1 MKKLFFML
9 CMIYSIIVFGQFGND
24 TYIDFA
30 KSPAG
35 FPFIIPNEIKC
46 IADFDGDGY
55 KDIIYC
61 PLGYS
66 SFSKIIFIKNN
77 AGTSFGEPQMIYNFN
92 SMDSRY
98 YNIYQIAAA
107 DMNNDGKM
115 DFVVYF
121 NSSEVPTQNGKISWF
136 KNLGNNTFKENP
148 INGISGN
155 GSTMSLLDMDHN
167 GYKDVVIATTASG
180 IGKIYLAK
188 NTNGTFQVSTVPATG
203 QFFRVAAG
211 DMDNDGFIDLVGESD
226 QGIYWFKNNND
237 TSFTQK
243 QNLNT
248 TINSLKIIVADIDND
263 GLKDIVYADQA
274 SNVLNFYKIKNLGSG
289 TFGSSVVVSQNVVN
303 SDVQYN
309 WLLVDVDED
318 NLMDISFINSNRN
331 TYLKNLG
338 GFTFANALSKVTIP
352 NSPGL
357 DSLGHFGFYFQDDF
371 TNDNI
376 KEFAIVSFDSLIM
389 CTKTGPAKYATSF
402 SKPVIPAFS
411 SVICSSDVNNDGY
424 TDILA
429 VGKYNGS
436 RILKYAQNASHT
448 FTTPT
453 VIIDSAYDATILQ
466 SAKLNNDN
474 LPDVIYYSRRNN
486 AIYYS
491 QNNGST
497 FATPQVI
504 AASILTDSLFIT
516 DVDGDNDLDI
526 IGYHN
531 TEVFSYLNNG
541 NGGFSTKNVVYTSPY
556 SISYLQINDFDKN
569 SKNDIIFSSF
579 NSNKIVW
586 LKNMGYPTFATFE
599 INNTFNKPAS
609 FAIGDLDGDGEK
621 DLLVH
626 DYVNY
631 ANQSQLYILYNNNFS
646 FTEKVIIDNYNLTS
660 GDLTLLRCSNFR
672 IEDADNDNDNDILL
686 RATGASNDFHYTVF
700 TNDGYG
706 NFTKLYNSTAAHF
719 NLIGKY
725 YFVKEGVITVDI
737 DNDGDKDF
745 ISRSGYDDIVLTTSK
760 LKNNGTVKAFAYWDA
775 NNNLKYDVGEIILR
789 NQKFILNPAGHEYY
803 TSSNGELYFFDLSG
817 NCSVRYTVPA
827 NWSLT
832 TSGLPYS
839 FTMPSDTALNL
850 SYGVKPS
857 ATVSLFKPS
866 ITAGLAR
873 CLDVTSLK
881 VDVNNNGT
889 TVKKIKVEIL
899 YDTTL
904 QFISSL
910 ITPDTFAKG
919 RIIYIVNNLQ
929 PTYFTQFGLKFKM
942 PAFLPG
948 QPNVYPLKANTYS
961 LESGNIYTYNSTD
974 SLSLEIK
981 CAFDPNDKLADP
993 VGVEP
998 NNHYTLN
1005 TTTMEY
1011 TIRFQ
1016 NTGNDTARSVYILDT
1031 ISVWYGSAGYQSPF
1045 KIIGSSHPVSS
1056 VYIDMFNVLHIEF
1069 KGINLPD
1076 SSKSYLNS
1084 QGFVKFSVAPPVSI
1098 PNLTVVKNKAYITFD
1113 RNDPILTNEV
1123 FNTFV
1128 TSVPS
1133 VFSAG
1138 SDKTICSGQSVTLT
1152 ATGATSYTWNTG
1164 QNTASIVVS
1173 PTTTTTYIVTGI
1185 VNSVSKKDTVIVN
1198 VNPKPTAN
1206 AGTDKTI
1213 CKGQTTLLKATGG
1226 TTYSWSNGKN
1236 TDTSTVSP
1244 VITTDY
1250 IVTVTNTQGCSAK
1263 DTIKVIVNS
1272 LVANAGTDKTI
1283 CYGQTTLLKATGGT
1297 TYSWSNGKNT
1307 DTTTVSP
1314 TTTTDYIVTVTN
1326 AQSCTAKDTV
1336 KVIVNSLP
1344 IANFTKVQNGSL
1356 IQFSGPAGMTTYNW
1370 NFGDTQSSTSQSP
1383 SHTYIGSGLFT
1394 VTLTVSNGL
1403 CSNSK
1408 SDSVRITVTGIKYNQ
1423 NISLFNVYPNPA
1435 NDKLNI
1441 SIDRNV
1447 INDMQLSIIDIQ
1459 GKVLYMEDLQKLKSI
1474 TKTIDFSKYAKGVY
1488 IIQLNENSI
1497 FSFKKVI
1504 KE

>member
-706 NFTKLYNSTAAHF
+706 NFTKLYNSTTAHF
-719 NLIGKY
+719 NLIGK
-725 YFVKEGVITVDI
+725 
-737 DNDGDKDF
+737 
-745 ISRSGYDDIVLTTSK
+745 
-760 LKNNGTVKAFAYWDA
+760 
-775 NNNLKYDVGEIILR
+775 
-789 NQKFILNPAGHEYY
+789 
-803 TSSNGELYFFDLSG
+803 
-817 NCSVRYTVPA
+817 
-827 NWSLT
+827 
-832 TSGLPYS
+832 
-839 FTMPSDTALNL
+839 
-850 SYGVKPS
+850 
-857 ATVSLFKPS
+857 
-866 ITAGLAR
+866 
-873 CLDVTSLK
+873 
-881 VDVNNNGT
+881 
-889 TVKKIKVEIL
+889 
-899 YDTTL
+899 
-904 QFISSL
+904 
-910 ITPDTFAKG
+910 
-919 RIIYIVNNLQ
+919 
-929 PTYFTQFGLKFKM
+929 
-942 PAFLPG
+942 
-948 QPNVYPLKANTYS
+948 
-961 LESGNIYTYNSTD
+961 
-974 SLSLEIK
+974 
-981 CAFDPNDKLADP
+981 
-993 VGVEP
+993 
-998 NNHYTLN
+998 
-1005 TTTMEY
+1005 
-1011 TIRFQ
+1011 
-1016 NTGNDTARSVYILDT
+1016 
-1031 ISVWYGSAGYQSPF
+1031 
-1045 KIIGSSHPVSS
+1045 
-1056 VYIDMFNVLHIEF
+1056 
-1069 KGINLPD
+1069 
-1076 SSKSYLNS
+1076 
-1084 QGFVKFSVAPPVSI
+1084 
-1098 PNLTVVKNKAYITFD
+1098 
-1113 RNDPILTNEV
+1113 
-1123 FNTFV
+1123 
-1128 TSVPS
+1128 
-1133 VFSAG
+1133 
-1138 SDKTICSGQSVTLT
+1138 
-1152 ATGATSYTWNTG
+1152 
-1164 QNTASIVVS
+1164 
-1173 PTTTTTYIVTGI
+1173 
-1185 VNSVSKKDTVIVN
+1185 
-1198 VNPKPTAN
+1198 
-1206 AGTDKTI
+1206 
-1213 CKGQTTLLKATGG
+1213 
-1226 TTYSWSNGKN
+1226 
-1236 TDTSTVSP
+1236 
-1244 VITTDY
+1244 
-1250 IVTVTNTQGCSAK
+1250 
-1263 DTIKVIVNS
+1263 
-1272 LVANAGTDKTI
+1272 
-1283 CYGQTTLLKATGGT
+1283 
-1297 TYSWSNGKNT
+1297 
-1307 DTTTVSP
+1307 
-1314 TTTTDYIVTVTN
+1314 
-1326 AQSCTAKDTV
+1326 
-1336 KVIVNSLP
+1336 
-1344 IANFTKVQNGSL
+1344 
-1356 IQFSGPAGMTTYNW
+1356 
-1370 NFGDTQSSTSQSP
+1370 
-1383 SHTYIGSGLFT
+1383 
-1394 VTLTVSNGL
+1394 
-1403 CSNSK
+1403 
-1408 SDSVRITVTGIKYNQ
+1408 
-1423 NISLFNVYPNPA
+1423 
-1435 NDKLNI
+1435 
-1441 SIDRNV
+1441 
-1447 INDMQLSIIDIQ
+1447 
-1459 GKVLYMEDLQKLKSI
+1459 
-1474 TKTIDFSKYAKGVY
+1474 
-1488 IIQLNENSI
+1488 
-1497 FSFKKVI
+1497 
-1504 KE
+1504 